1 MYKSYVNNNSS
12 CEVEFEEECIG
23 CHDDNYNTFGIECN
37 HTNRRHHITHEFTL
51 MKTQP
56 YLDITEQHP
65 HSHQSLDSN
74 CCHVQVTCINERID
88 NKPIIQ
94 TYRIICT
101 HPIGEDH
108 TTHVFNVVD
117 LKDYDWKKCECEQ
130 SHAPSSSDDYE

>member
-56 YLDITEQHP
+56 YFEPYARNP
-65 HSHQSLDSN
+65 HCNHSVDSK
-74 CCHVQVTCINERID
+74 CCHVQVNCINESFD
-88 NKPIIQ
+88 NK
-94 TYRIICT
+94 TLTTVLRILCT
-101 HPIGEDH
+101 HAIGEDH
-108 TTHVFNVVD
+108 TTHVFNVAD
-117 LKDYDWKKCECEQ
+117 LKDYNWKRCDCA
-130 SHAPSSSDDYE
+130 SDLSSSDSE